1 MTSGVR
7 ERLIEDDAEVSALG
21 DGWNRER
28 RVGLG
33 VGVSRSREGGGDV
46 SRDEEVHVNHRG
58 RVCLSPP
65 PVPWCLAYIICMA
78 AGPGG
83 TESVPRADS

>member
-28 RVGLG
+28 RVGLVLG
-33 VGVSRSREGGGDV
+33 
-46 SRDEEVHVNHRG
+46 
-58 RVCLSPP
+58 
-65 PVPWCLAYIICMA
+65 
-78 AGPGG
+78 
-83 TESVPRADS
+83 

>member
-7 ERLIEDDAEVSALG
+7 ERLIEDDAEASALG

-46 SRDEEVHVNHRG
+46 SRDEEVHVNHG
-58 RVCLSPP
+58 VESAFHLLQSPGA
-65 PVPWCLAYIICMA
+65 WLI
-78 AGPGG
+78 
-83 TESVPRADS
+83 